1 MLDIEISVCQIH
13 VRLRKPVRSLK
24 VYWPILH
31 LSHWVQYFLNNKPEI
46 LLGGQRPDP
55 QGKWKDMYYNFWSAY
70 RVANPNH
77 PLFEEDFDQGA
88 CLPYFFHGDEG
99 RGQLKRPYMVISW
112 QLAIGHHG
120 PDVCNDTSYPGC
132 SCFSSM
138 QSYVYIAQKKL
149 YICVCFFSSSRTGT
163 LLQADSFSAASPA
176 IYTTKTGHWMICW
189 GSWRNKPLTH
199 FMLGSL
205 PLGLSFKQILC
216 LINLWATKNVLP
228 CISPVPSLTEP
239 SHRLRTLAGAGCASS
254 TSGRKAIGL
263 SWERFL
269 LIRFE
274 SLWIFS
280 LALLI

>member
-1 MLDIEISVCQIH
+1 MVKLSRAFCSPKNACRIIHSIIKKTPGMMLDIEISVCQIH

-70 RVANPNH
+70 RVANPSH

-138 QSYVYIAQKKL
+138 QSLYVYIAQKKYI
-149 YICVCFFSSSRTGT
+149 YICMCVFF
-163 LLQADSFSAASPA
+163 
-176 IYTTKTGHWMICW
+176 
-189 GSWRNKPLTH
+189 
-199 FMLGSL
+199 
-205 PLGLSFKQILC
+205 
-216 LINLWATKNVLP
+216 
-228 CISPVPSLTEP
+228 
-239 SHRLRTLAGAGCASS
+239 
-254 TSGRKAIGL
+254 
-263 SWERFL
+263 
-269 LIRFE
+269 
-274 SLWIFS
+274 
-280 LALLI
+280 